1 MESGNTCQAE
11 RGNKML
17 KVLMLRKQL
26 DTLMREKN
34 AVEEKRNGFEER
46 EKELE
51 IAINELTEESTEEER
66 SVVTEA
72 VEQFE
77 ADKNEAEEQVA
88 DLEKRIAD
96 IEGEIAEL
104 EAHQDPA
111 DEEEETEEK
120 QEEEK
125 VERGTTIMNK
135 RNVFYNM
142 DIATRNAM
150 FEREDVKDFLE
161 NIRGAIAEKRAI
173 TGGNLLVPEVFVG
186 LIRENIM
193 EYSKLY
199 KHVNVRAIGGNGRE
213 IVMGTIPEAV
223 WTDCCANVNEL
234 SLTFNDAEVGCWRV
248 GGYFDICNATLQDSM
263 FDLASEVLT
272 VLGQAIGYALDKA
285 IIFGLGTRMPK
296 GFFTRLAETS
306 QPADYPATARTWADL
321 HTSNI
326 FTIANTVTGV
336 DLFRAIVQDS
346 AAAKGVYSRGEM
358 VWVMNEVTYT
368 KLMAS
373 AMAPDMY
380 GQIVPGMGG
389 RMPVVGGIIEV
400 LPFIPNDMIF
410 GGYLDLYLLAE
421 REGTRLEQSEHVH
434 FLADRTV
441 FKGVARYDGLPV
453 IAEGFVAIGI
463 NGTTPSAA
471 SITFA
476 PDTANTPESE

>member
-1 MESGNTCQAE
+1 
-11 RGNKML
+11 ML

-26 DTLMREKN
+26 ETLAKEKSS
-34 AVEEKRNGFEER
+34 VDEKRGTFEAR

-51 IAINELTEESTEEER
+51 IAINELTEESSAEER
-66 SVVTEA
+66 SVVDEA
-72 VEQFE
+72 VNAFE
-77 ADKNEAEEQVA
+77 TERTETEEQAA

-104 EAHQDPA
+104 ESHQEPVPA
-111 DEEEETEEK
+111 PEEEEEQPEET
-120 QEEEK
+120 
-125 VERGTTIMNK
+125 VERGITIMNK
-135 RNVFYNM
+135 RNAFYGM

-150 FEREDVKDFLE
+150 FEREDVKDFLGT
-161 NIRGAIAEKRAI
+161 IRTAIAEKRTI

-223 WTDCCANVNEL
+223 WTDCCANINEL

-248 GGYFDICNATLQDSM
+248 GGYFDICNATIQDSM

-272 VLGQAIGYALDKA
+272 TLGQAIGLALDKA

-296 GFFTRLAETS
+296 GFFTRLAEQS
-306 QPADYPATARTWADL
+306 QPADYPATARTWVDL

-326 FTIANTVTGV
+326 LTIANTVTGV
-336 DLFRAIVQDS
+336 DLFRAFVTDA
-346 AAAKGVYSRGEM
+346 AAAKGVYSRGEK
-358 VWVMNEVTYT
+358 VWVMNEVTYA
-368 KLMAS
+368 KLMAA

-380 GQIVPGMGG
+380 GQLVPGMEA

-400 LPFIPNDMIF
+400 LPFIPDNMIF

-434 FLADRTV
+434 FLQDRTV

-463 NGTTPSAA
+463 GGTTPSA
-471 SITFA
+471 SGISFA
-476 PDTANTPESE
+476 PDTANTESE

>member
-1 MESGNTCQAE
+1 
-11 RGNKML
+11 ML

-26 DTLMREKN
+26 DNLTKEKN
-34 AVEEKRNGFEER
+34 GIDEKRAAFEER

-51 IAINELTEESTEEER
+51 IAINELNEESSEEER
-66 SVVTEA
+66 SVVDEA
-72 VEQFE
+72 IETFE
-77 ADKNEAEEQVA
+77 AERAEADEQAA

-104 EAHQDPA
+104 EAHQTPEPA
-111 DEEEETEEK
+111 PEVEEEQPVETI
-120 QEEEK
+120 
-125 VERGTTIMNK
+125 ERGTTIMNK
-135 RNVFYNM
+135 RNVFYKM
-142 DIATRNAM
+142 DVATRNAM
-150 FEREDVKDFLE
+150 FEREDVKDFLG
-161 NIRGAIAEKRAI
+161 NIRSAIAEKRAI
-173 TGGNLLVPEVFVG
+173 TGGSLLVPEVFVG
-186 LIRENIM
+186 LIRENII

-223 WTDCCANVNEL
+223 WTDCCANLNEL

-248 GGYFDICNATLQDSM
+248 GGYFDICNATIQDSM
-263 FDLASEVLT
+263 IDLASEILT

-306 QPADYPATARTWADL
+306 QPADYPATARAWADL
-321 HTSNI
+321 HSTNI
-326 FTIANTVTGV
+326 LTIANTVTGV
-336 DLFRAIVQDS
+336 DLFRAFVTDA
-346 AAAKGVYSRGEM
+346 AAAKGVYSRGEK
-358 VWVMNEVTYT
+358 VWIMNEVTYG
-368 KLMAS
+368 KLMAA

-380 GQIVPGMGG
+380 GQLVPGMEG
-389 RMPVVGGIIEV
+389 RMPVVGGVIEV
-400 LPFIPNDMIF
+400 LPFIPDNMIF

-434 FLADRTV
+434 FIQDRTV

-463 NGTTPSAA
+463 GGTTPSAA